1 MRKKALRPPTKTAVV
16 CLDGPLVRQTLW
28 LTLGATTLPF
38 TIKGQTG
45 FYCGGRWN
53 AIS

>member
-1 MRKKALRPPTKTAVV
+1 MRKKALRPPTKTPVV
-16 CLDGPLVRQTLW
+16 CLDGPFAGETLW
-28 LTLGATTLPF
+28 LTMGATTLPI
-38 TIKGQTG
+38 TARGQLG

>member
-1 MRKKALRPPTKTAVV
+1 MRKKALRPPTKTPVV
-16 CLDGPLVRQTLW
+16 CLDGPFHGQTLW

-45 FYCGGRWN
+45 FYCGGRRN
-53 AIS
+53 ALS

>member
-16 CLDGPLVRQTLW
+16 CLDGPLVCQTLW